1 MLDKLQPRPGAR
13 QKPKRVGRGPGSGLQ
28 KTAGRGV
35 KGQGK
40 RSRGRET
47 PAHFEGGQM
56 PMTRRLP
63 KRGFVNIHA
72 VPHAIVNVGDLA
84 AFGEG
89 ATVDPAA
96 LVARGRVK
104 KAGQRVKLLGEGDAP
119 ARLTV
124 RVHGASAAAR
134 SKIEAAGGTVEI
146 VES

>member
-1 MLDKLQPRPGAR
+1 MLDRLKPRPGAR
-13 QKPKRVGRGPGSGLQ
+13 HRVKRVGRGPGSGIG

-63 KRGFVNIHA
+63 KRGFVNIHR
-72 VPHAIVNVGDLA
+72 VPHAIVNVGDLG

-89 ATVDPAA
+89 ATIDPAA

-104 KAGQRVKLLGEGDAP
+104 REGIRIKLLGVGDAP
-119 ARLTV
+119 AQATV
-124 RVHGASAAAR
+124 RVHGASASAK

-146 VES
+146 IE